1 MKALC
6 PFVFI
11 LFALHFALTKMFEKI
26 YLKQGRFSGPWFQR
40 LQFLVVWLVL
50 SLGVCVE
57 AWRSGTQLA
66 VEGEQRKEGGWE
78 AKSD

>member
-6 PFVFI
+6 RFVFI
-11 LFALHFALTKMFEKI
+11 LFALYFALTKMFEKT
-26 YLKQGRFSGPWFQR
+26 YLKQGRFFWPMVSETP
-40 LQFLVVWLVL
+40 VPCLVL
-50 SLGVCVE
+50 SLGV
-57 AWRSGTQLA
+57 LA